1 MAKRLIYIGIVLL
14 ASAGIIWL
22 LLQNRD
28 TLQAEKLASVE
39 RPTAVAVKTATAT
52 IETVKRP
59 VSLIGTVRAYQDVV
73 LVAEV
78 AGQIRQIMAKPGDY
92 MPAGGPLLKIED
104 DLPRANFAVA
114 DANLKKA
121 RKDLE
126 RFQAL
131 KAQNATTDAQLDN
144 AVLAVEQAEANHVLM
159 KQQLDRTTVRVPFGG
174 VIAARMVDVGAY
186 LAPGTPIAN
195 LVDLSQVKVVVN
207 VPEEDVFKLRRGDP
221 VVVTT
226 SLYPGR
232 RFAGRI
238 FTISDKADEA
248 HTYAVEVL
256 MANPNRTFKA
266 GMFARVE
273 FTSISAF
280 NALVIP
286 REALTTSLKN
296 PRVYVVADGRALS
309 RDIVVGQELDKQLA
323 VISGLKAGDIVVIGG
338 QINLTEGAPV
348 AIVK

>member
-1 MAKRLIYIGIVLL
+1 MGKRLLYLGIVLV
-14 ASAGIIWL
+14 AAAGVVWIL
-22 LLQNRD
+22 LNNK
-28 TLQAEKLASVE
+28 EKLEADKVASIE
-39 RPTAVAVKTATAT
+39 RVSAIAVKTATAT

-78 AGQIRQIMAKPGDY
+78 AGQIRQIMARPGDY
-92 MPAGGPLLKIED
+92 IAAGGALMKIED
-104 DLPRANFAVA
+104 DLPKANFAVA
-114 DANLKKA
+114 EANLKKA
-121 RKDLE
+121 KKDLE

-131 KAQNATTDAQLDN
+131 KAQSATTDAQLDN
-144 AVLAVEQAEANHVLM
+144 AVLAVEQAEANHVLA
-159 KQQLDRTTVRVPFGG
+159 KQQLDRTNVRVPFSG
-174 VIAARMVDVGAY
+174 VIATRMVDVGAY

-207 VPEEDVFKLRRGDP
+207 VPEEDVFKLRKGDP
-221 VVVTT
+221 VAVTT
-226 SLYPGR
+226 TLYPGR
-232 RFAGRI
+232 RFAGRV

-256 MANPNRTFKA
+256 MANPNRSFKA

-296 PRVYVVADGRALS
+296 PRVFVVADGKAIS
-309 RDIVVGQELDKQLA
+309 RDIVVGQELDQRLS
-323 VISGLKAGDIVVIGG
+323 VVSGLKAGDIVVIGG
-338 QINLTEGAPV
+338 QINLTDGAAV
-348 AIVK
+348 SVVK